1 MRRAA
6 LRTLSI
12 NAPTT
17 VLSTSAQSLTS
28 HTSMSGYMATSEV
41 LNFLQLGTSKEH
53 LTIGELEELADA
65 LKKIETYFYKGRES
79 SEIAKI
85 SGFIIEAREYFEFL
99 NYGPVPSSI
108 NEPSS
113 VRKVDAIQAIIKIRD
128 LLENKVEKEIGKALE
143 ICGVKANVKGVSE
156 TIESRAANKKESVA
170 EEIISEAIELLND
183 RGKEVIDRALEI
195 CGGKDNIIG
204 LDKVT
209 KNYGAN
215 KEKSAVD
222 RLSESRGKEAGL
234 II

>member
-1 MRRAA
+1 MKRAA

-12 NAPTT
+12 NAPST

-28 HTSMSGYMATSEV
+28 HASMSGYMATSKA

-65 LKKIETYFYKGRES
+65 LKEIEAYFYKGREL

-85 SGFIIEAREYFEFL
+85 SSFIIEAREYFEFL

-108 NEPSS
+108 NELSS

-143 ICGVKANVKGVSE
+143 ICG
-156 TIESRAANKKESVA
+156 
-170 EEIISEAIELLND
+170 
-183 RGKEVIDRALEI
+183 
-195 CGGKDNIIG
+195 GKDNIIG
-204 LDKVT
+204 LDKVI
-209 KNYGAN
+209 KNYVVN
-215 KEKSAVD
+215 KEESAVD
-222 RLSESRGKEAGL
+222 RLAKSRGKEAGL